1 MRVTRLAAVA
11 LVGVVAAAGLAAC
24 GSSSKTAAKTGAT
37 VLNVGMPNGPQTNNS
52 NPFVGSSA
60 GASLGYRFMIYEPLV
75 MMNQVRPADPG
86 KAWLATK
93 WTWSN
98 NYQALALTIRDGV
111 KWSDGQAHDGRRRC
125 LHVPAAQG
133 QRRAEPE
140 RDSVR

>member
-1 MRVTRLAAVA
+1 MRVTRMAAIA

-75 MMNQVRPADPG
+75 MTNQVRPADPG
-86 KAWLATK
+86 KPWLATK

-98 NYQALALTIRDGV
+98 NYQAAGADHPGRREVVRRPG
-111 KWSDGQAHDGRRRC
+111 HDRRRRC

-140 RDSVR
+140 RDPVR